1 MALSNY
7 KVLTNADLSGNEIYN
22 VSGIVNNEEDSKSL
36 SIETKGD
43 TTLKVAKLTG
53 TVDGETALK
62 TNKS

>member
-36 SIETKGD
+36 SIETK
-43 TTLKVAKLTG
+43 
-53 TVDGETALK
+53 
-62 TNKS
+62 